1 MPRTRHVNKSK
12 RNNRADRGFAA
23 NTCLRPAPKSTPHT
37 TGRPDKLLLVLTYTE
52 TSSLLRQPN

>member
-1 MPRTRHVNKSK
+1 MRYGNGAK
-12 RNNRADRGFAA
+12 RNNRAERGFAA

-37 TGRPDKLLLVLTYTE
+37 TGRPDKLLLVLTYTK